1 MAYSSFTLSTVKSTF
16 GLTTNET
23 EDLFA
28 DSAPVQPSALLQQIL
43 KDQVPLAGVINT
55 EKARSEL
62 IIMPVLMDVRRQLQN
77 HIAIFSGSN
86 FEVDPSKGLD
96 GRCDFIL
103 SGSAEQYYITSPVL
117 TVVEAKNESIPSG
130 LGQCAATM
138 IAAELFNQK
147 DGGAVSPSQRPMY
160 GVVTT
165 GTVWKFLKLEGQT
178 IFIDVQDYYIK
189 EVDKILGILMSACGG
204 VGNACLKDNRP

>member
-16 GLTTNET
+16 GVTTNET
-23 EDLFA
+23 VDLFA
-28 DSAPVQPSALLQQIL
+28 DLGPVQPSELLQQIL
-43 KDQVPLAGVINT
+43 RDQVPLAGVINT

-62 IIMPVLMDVRRQLQN
+62 IIMPLLMDVRRQLQN
-77 HIAIFSGSN
+77 RIAIFSGSN
-86 FEVDPSKGLD
+86 FEVDPSQGLD

-103 SGSAEQYYITSPVL
+103 SGSAEQYYISSPVL

-147 DGGAVSPSQRPMY
+147 DGESASLSRRPMY

-165 GTVWKFLKLEGQT
+165 GTVWKFLKLDGQI

-189 EVDKILGILMSACGG
+189 EVDKLLGILMFACGG
-204 VGNACLKDNRP
+204 VGKACRQDNQE

>member
-1 MAYSSFTLSTVKSTF
+1 MAYSSFTLSTVKSNF
-16 GLTTNET
+16 GITTNET

-28 DSAPVQPSALLQQIL
+28 NVAPAQPSELLQQVL
-43 KDQVPLAGVINT
+43 KDQVPLAEVINT

-62 IIMPVLMDVRRQLQN
+62 IIMPILMEVRRQLQN
-77 HIAIFSGSN
+77 RVAIFSGSN
-86 FEVDPSKGLD
+86 FEVDPDKGLE

-103 SGSAEQYYITSPVL
+103 SGSPEQYYIASPV
-117 TVVEAKNESIPSG
+117 VAIAEAKNESIPSG

-138 IAAELFNQK
+138 IAAALFNQK
-147 DGGAVSPSQRPMY
+147 NQESTFPPERPIY

-165 GTVWKFLKLEGQT
+165 GTIWKFLKLGEQT

-189 EVDKILGILMSACGG
+189 EIDKILGILIFACQSIT
-204 VGNACLKDNRP
+204 VNA

>member
-1 MAYSSFTLSTVKSTF
+1 MAYSSFTLSSVKSTF
-16 GLTTNET
+16 GVTTNEI

-28 DSAPVQPSALLQQIL
+28 DIASVQPSELLQQSL

-62 IIMPVLMDVRRQLQN
+62 IIMPMLMDVRRQL
-77 HIAIFSGSN
+77 HRPMHHPIAIFSGSN

-103 SGSAEQYYITSPVL
+103 SGSAEQYYIARPVL

-138 IAAELFNQK
+138 IAADLVNHR
-147 DGGAVSPSQRPMY
+147 DVDTPPPPLRPMY
-160 GVVTT
+160 GAVTT
-165 GTVWKFLKLEGQT
+165 GTVWKFLKLEGQA

-189 EVDKILGILMSACGG
+189 EVDKILGILMFACGG
-204 VGNACLKDNRP
+204 NQTS